1 MLKLNCLN
9 FHIVH
14 LQKKKRFI
22 LVIDT
27 SKTNFKY
34 KYFFIILESESL
46 FLTLTAGSINE
57 LLKLPLC
64 KASFLKK
71 SPLK

>member
-34 KYFFIILESESL
+34 KYIICL
-46 FLTLTAGSINE
+46 
-57 LLKLPLC
+57 
-64 KASFLKK
+64 
-71 SPLK
+71 